1 MNLKARGEL
10 VTSVGLQEDKAQA
23 PPSAPHL
30 STVYVHVLSLCTV
43 FQSYDK
49 HWLPVVPTGRP
60 TGRQDKQACGSLL
73 SHSIASVPRAHT
85 VKRVNGIT
93 FSIMPASDT
102 EILKNA
108 MDSMN
113 FSTIND

>member
-49 HWLPVVPTGRP
+49 HWLPVVPTGR
-60 TGRQDKQACGSLL
+60 QDKQARGSLL
-73 SHSIASVPRAHT
+73 SHSIASVSRAHA
-85 VKRVNGIT
+85 VQRVNGIT

>member
-10 VTSVGLQEDKAQA
+10 VTSVVLQEDKAQA

-30 STVYVHVLSLCTV
+30 STVYVHVLGLCTV

-49 HWLPVVPTGRP
+49 
-60 TGRQDKQACGSLL
+60 QARGSLL